1 METYTVFGNAIVE
14 ISMEI
19 EAENKEEAI
28 KKLDKYTAIKSV
40 PPLDAFPYNAI
51 TIANPFNIPPN
62 TETSNGSYV
71 IGVTGIKST
80 KKEFKIIIIT
90 E

>member
-28 KKLDKYTAIKSV
+28 KKLNEQNLFINS
-40 PPLDAFPYNAI
+40 F
-51 TIANPFNIPPN
+51 F
-62 TETSNGSYV
+62 GSARISPAYRP
-71 IGVTGIKST
+71 IEWNYAEKTDTG
-80 KKEFKIIIIT
+80 E
-90 E
+90 